1 MTDNNID
8 YHSLT
13 NQKILGDFVAR
24 DVILNASMLAEDLF
38 NANLL
43 SVGDIQNYYYSACP
57 ECGGRM
63 KEVFDQDAQDTYYE
77 CADCNNRQCID
88 CINQEGE
95 EPEQKAQEVYEWWF
109 ITEWLYEQLKA
120 HGEPV
125 INCRYGYLWGRGATG
140 QAILL
145 DGVIGEIAEDLE
157 ILAGQRNDWSKR
169 G

>member
-1 MTDNNID
+1 MIDKNID

-24 DVILNASMLAEDLF
+24 DVILNASMLVEDLL

-43 SVGDIQNYYYSACP
+43 SLDEIENYYSSVCP
-57 ECGGRM
+57 ECGGII
-63 KEVFDQDAQDTYYE
+63 KEQLTEANGQGWYCVGCDYE
-77 CADCNNRQCID
+77 
-88 CINQEGE
+88 QEA
-95 EPEQKAQEVYEWWF
+95 EPEQEAQEIYEWWF
-109 ITEWLYEQLKA
+109 VTEWLYEELKA

-125 INCRYGYLWGRGATG
+125 INSKYGYLWGRGATG

-145 DGVIGEIAEDLE
+145 DGVMGQIAEELE
-157 ILAGQRNDWSKR
+157 ILEGQRSDWSKR